1 MSSRKH
7 TSDIF
12 EATYATYL
20 VTGETVALVE
30 PILGEYG
37 GRYWICR
44 KENDELV
51 IVEEDS
57 ISNYF
62 YWTA

>member
-12 EATYATYL
+12 EASYATYS
-20 VTGETVALVE
+20 VAEEIVALVE

-37 GRYWICR
+37 GRYWLCR

-57 ISNYF
+57 LSNYF

>member
-1 MSSRKH
+1 MSSKKH
-7 TSDIF
+7 TDDIL

-20 VTGETVALVE
+20 VTGESVALVE

-37 GRYWICR
+37 GRYWLCR

-57 ISNYF
+57 LSNYF

>member
-1 MSSRKH
+1 MSSKKH
-7 TSDIF
+7 TDDIF
-12 EATYATYL
+12 EANYATYL
-20 VTGETVALVE
+20 SHGTVALVE

-44 KENDELV
+44 NENDELV
-51 IVEEDS
+51 IVEENNLSD
-57 ISNYF
+57 YF

>member
-1 MSSRKH
+1 MSSKKH

-12 EATYATYL
+12 EATYATHL
-20 VTGETVALVE
+20 VTGEIVAMVE

-37 GRYWICR
+37 RRYWICK
-44 KENDELV
+44 KENDELI

-57 ISNYF
+57 LSNYF
-62 YWTA
+62 YWIA

>member
-1 MSSRKH
+1 MSSKKH

-12 EATYATYL
+12 EATYTTYL
-20 VTGETVALVE
+20 VTGEIVAMVE

-44 KENDELV
+44 KENDELI

-57 ISNYF
+57 LSNYF

>member
-1 MSSRKH
+1 MSSKKH

-12 EATYATYL
+12 EATYATYS
-20 VTGETVALVE
+20 VTGEIVAMVE

-37 GRYWICR
+37 GRYWLCR

-51 IVEEDS
+51 IVEEDNL
-57 ISNYF
+57 SNYF